1 MKKFITLLIRH
12 WVKTPIKITMTIL
25 AVALGTGILILSFSA
40 GSILENEVI
49 SKMNEGGVI
58 LYAVN
63 GDWNSEG
70 EPEMERPGN
79 WDSNVYDFIRSDGMT
94 IGNVALIVPFPIP
107 DMTVNGKSYQ
117 IRNVIG
123 TDHSYLDVFSLEIL
137 HGTAMTEE
145 DFNTG
150 KKKVW
155 ISEETAILIF
165 GSAESAIG
173 QTIAPPGKEEHGEGQ
188 RRRGLITK
196 YFVTG
201 VYENPTEVAR
211 RSYGIADVIFPVT
224 SFFPMQEKGK
234 GVLDFLAG
242 RMVFNSSSDSVEKAG
257 AELST
262 IVRNNYGVDS
272 PVITWEGGPT
282 GTSTYMEELRQTIS
296 FFSVSVNI
304 LGIVLLLTSS
314 LGIFSIMVV
323 EALGR
328 RREIA
333 LERSLGASQMRVVK
347 EFWSWSVMLTLFGA
361 LIGVIV
367 AFVLAEPVMGT
378 MAPLL
383 GELSGEFSSSAGLK
397 IPSLIGGFFLAVGC
411 GGVLGLLP
419 AFSAVKGNIA
429 DVLREV

>member
-1 MKKFITLLIRH
+1 MKKFITLLLRH
-12 WVKTPIKITMTIL
+12 WVKTPIKISMTIL
-25 AVALGTGILILSFSA
+25 AVALGTGILILSFSV
-40 GSILENEVI
+40 GSILENEII
-49 SKMNEGGVI
+49 SKMNDDGVI

-63 GDWNSEG
+63 GEWNSEG

-79 WDSNVYDFIRSDGMT
+79 WDSQVYDILKSDGMT
-94 IGNVALIVPFPIP
+94 ISDVALIVPFPIP
-107 DMTVNGKSYQ
+107 DITVNGKSYQ
-117 IRNVIG
+117 IRNAIG
-123 TDHSYLDVFSLEIL
+123 TDHSYLDVFSLDIL
-137 HGTAMTEE
+137 YGESMSEE

-150 KKKVW
+150 KKKAW
-155 ISEETAILIF
+155 ISEETAILLF
-165 GSAESAIG
+165 GSPEAAIG
-173 QTIAPPGKEEHGEGQ
+173 QTIAPPGKEEDGQ
-188 RRRGLITK
+188 NNRRRGLITK

-224 SFFPMQEKGK
+224 SFFPMEKGQA
-234 GVLDFLAG
+234 VLDWLSG
-242 RMVFNSSSDSVEKAG
+242 RMVFKSSSNSVEKAG

-272 PVITWEGGPT
+272 PVITWEGEPL
-282 GTSTYMEELRQTIS
+282 GTSTYMEELRQTIT

-333 LERSLGASQMRVVK
+333 LERSLGASQLRVVK

-361 LIGVIV
+361 VIGVIM

-383 GELSGEFSSSAGLK
+383 GELSGDFAASAGLK
-397 IPSLIGGFFLAVGC
+397 VSSILAGFLLAVAS
-411 GGVLGLLP
+411 GGILGLLP

-429 DVLREV
+429 DVLREA